1 MLFLSSSDNIHR
13 EIAPPFEKRRRF
25 KASKMATDDD
35 VIGKL
40 EHTFEDATRH
50 QLETLVAILERNGGV
65 SYLHPYLG
73 GYDEPPVDA
82 STFRRSVPLSCY
94 DDYDDHI
101 SKLADGV
108 ICDDRGQPL
117 LSVDQLLCFF
127 YSSGTS
133 SMKPKLLPCFDSKPG
148 RAVSS
153 LVHQGSGAILRRSF
167 PPRSSVNKVLG
178 FLYAGNVTKTKGGCM
193 AMAATAFPFF
203 SNNPNVSRFLSSFAS
218 PKEVIL
224 GTDVNEQM
232 YCHLLCGFRHCDL
245 IDGIGAPYAAGL
257 IKAFTLL
264 ETKWEMLCEDL
275 ENGIPNSEVGDA
287 EMRQSVIET
296 LGGAQPDLSKR
307 VREICEQ
314 TSWEGIVSKLWPNV
328 RYLKSVNTG
337 SMEQYYPK
345 LKYYAGEIP
354 ILGSDYFAS
363 ECCVAIN
370 LDISQPPELTK
381 YVILPTAAYF
391 EFLPFNIETS
401 WVSNVETVDISGL
414 EVGKMYELVVTTF
427 RGLYRL
433 RLGDIVRV
441 VGFYKTSPQVEFVT
455 RAPKSLGEII
465 TEKDLLSAM
474 ASFHRVLRNEL
485 GVEIMEFS
493 SFVDLELETKKL
505 NIFIELKDESIF
517 LKNGEFTESNGALG
531 KCCSVLE
538 DNMGSIYQVM
548 KARGE
553 IGPLSISIVKK
564 GTFDWLLE
572 EAIKN
577 GAPASQYKPPKII
590 RNRNIVDY
598 MEFSTVVNL

>member
-1 MLFLSSSDNIHR
+1 
-13 EIAPPFEKRRRF
+13 
-25 KASKMATDDD
+25 
-35 VIGKL
+35 
-40 EHTFEDATRH
+40 
-50 QLETLVAILERNGGV
+50 
-65 SYLHPYLG
+65 
-73 GYDEPPVDA
+73 
-82 STFRRSVPLSCY
+82 
-94 DDYDDHI
+94 
-101 SKLADGV
+101 
-108 ICDDRGQPL
+108 
-117 LSVDQLLCFF
+117 
-127 YSSGTS
+127 
-133 SMKPKLLPCFDSKPG
+133 
-148 RAVSS
+148 
-153 LVHQGSGAILRRSF
+153 
-167 PPRSSVNKVLG
+167 
-178 FLYAGNVTKTKGGCM
+178 M
-193 AMAATAFPFF
+193 AMTATAFPFS
-203 SNNPNVSRFLSSFAS
+203 SNNPNVSPFLSSFAS

-232 YCHLLCGFRHCDL
+232 YCHLLCGLRHCDL
-245 IDGIGAPYAAGL
+245 IDGVGAPYAAGL

-354 ILGSDYFAS
+354 IL
-363 ECCVAIN
+363 
-370 LDISQPPELTK
+370 
-381 YVILPTAAYF
+381 AYF
-391 EFLPFNIETS
+391 EFLPFNIEKS
-401 WVSNVETVDISGL
+401 CVSNEETVDISGL
-414 EVGKMYELVVTTF
+414 EVGEMYELVVTTF
-427 RGLYRL
+427 RGFYHL

-455 RAPKSLGEII
+455 RAPKSSGEII

-474 ASFHRVLRNEL
+474 ASFHRALRNEL
-485 GVEIMEFS
+485 DVEIMEFS

-505 NIFIELKDESIF
+505 NVFIELTVESIF
-517 LKNGEFTESNGALG
+517 LKNGEFTESNGALR

-538 DNMGSIYQVM
+538 DSMGGIYQVM

-553 IGPLSISIVKK
+553 IDPLLISIVKK

-577 GAPASQYKPPKII
+577 GGACKPI
-590 RNRNIVDY
+590 
-598 MEFSTVVNL
+598 